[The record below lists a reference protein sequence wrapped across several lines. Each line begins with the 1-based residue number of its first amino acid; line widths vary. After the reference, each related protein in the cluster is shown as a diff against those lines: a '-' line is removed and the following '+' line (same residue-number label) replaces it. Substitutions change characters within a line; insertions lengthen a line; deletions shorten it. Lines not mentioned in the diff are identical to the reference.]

1 MLEGMGHA
9 MPSTL
14 SPLSAADLDELRTA
28 RRLLEN
34 PGLAARMTNLLG
46 APIERGLRALPRDWN
61 ARIDAIARAALTR
74 AADAALSTMKD
85 RPGAAPSR
93 VWHKLGAAASGGVG
107 GFFGLGALAVELP
120 VSTTLMLR
128 AIADIAR
135 GEGESI
141 ASAGTRVACLEV
153 FALGGRTGSDD
164 GAESGYFAVRAAL
177 AKSVTDATQF
187 LAAHHVA
194 AEGAP
199 VMVQLITRIAKR
211 FGADVTSKA
220 AAQAVPAIGAVGG
233 AAINLAFIDHFQD
246 MARGHFI
253 IRRLERTYGAEAVRR
268 AYEDDQP

>member
-1 MLEGMGHA
+1 MGTDMSSA
-9 MPSTL
+9 RPL
-14 SPLSAADLDELRTA
+14 SPLSAADLEDLRLA

-34 PGLAARMTNLLG
+34 PGLTARMTNALG
-46 APIERGLRALPRDWN
+46 APIERGLRALPKDWN

-74 AADAALSTMKD
+74 AADAALFTLKD
-85 RPGAAPSR
+85 RPGEASSR
-93 VWHKLGAAASGGVG
+93 IWHKFGAAASGGVG
-107 GFFGLGALAVELP
+107 GFFGLAALTIELP
-120 VSTTLMLR
+120 VSTTVMLR
-128 AIADIAR
+128 SIADIAR
-135 GEGESI
+135 AEGESI
-141 ASAGTRVACLEV
+141 SSAGTRVACLEV
-153 FALGGRTGSDD
+153 FALGGRSGSDD

-220 AAQAVPAIGAVGG
+220 AAQAVPAIGAIGG
-233 AAINLAFIDHFQD
+233 AAINLAFINHFQD

-253 IRRLERTYGAEAVRR
+253 IRRLERAYGAETIKR
-268 AYEDDQP
+268 AYEERP